1 MRLLHQ
7 AGLVRLRAC
16 RHGVMTYLLSDAHVG
31 RSLDC
36 YGEWAE
42 AEVELLSAFVKPGDV
57 VVDVGANVGTH
68 AVPLAAK
75 VGPTGLLLAFEPQRV
90 IHSLLTSN
98 LVTNGHL
105 HARALHAAV
114 GAAPGHLT
122 VPAVDYSATGNFGGV
137 GLGHSTQGEPVDV
150 LPLDEVGLE
159 KLALLK
165 IDVEGMEA
173 QVLAG
178 ALRTLKQCQPVL
190 YLEHNAPNGAPQVLE
205 QLLALDYS
213 LRWHFSPFF
222 RASNFANST
231 ENVFGA
237 TVDANIL
244 ALPASLSAVGTAF
257 LAVQGAD
264 DTAANAL
271 RRVNR

>member
-1 MRLLHQ
+1 MRLLHE

-16 RHGVMTYLLSDAHVG
+16 RHGVMAYLTSDAHVG
-31 RSLDC
+31 RSLDT

-90 IHSLLTSN
+90 VHALLTSN

-105 HARALHAAV
+105 HARALNAAV
-114 GAAPGHLT
+114 GAEPGSLL
-122 VPAVDYSATGNFGGV
+122 VPPIDYAATANFGGV
-137 GLGHSTQGEPVDV
+137 GLGASTNGEPVDV
-150 LPLDEVGLE
+150 LPLDAVGLE
-159 KLALLK
+159 KLSLLK
-165 IDVEGMEA
+165 IDVEGMEG

-178 ALRTLKQCQPVL
+178 AMQTLKQCLPVI
-190 YLEHNAPNGAPQVLE
+190 YLEHNAPNGAPEVL
-205 QLLALDYS
+205 QRLLDLGYS

-222 RASNFANST
+222 RATNFASSAD
-231 ENVFGA
+231 NVFGP
-237 TVDANIL
+237 TVDANVL
-244 ALPASLSAVGTAF
+244 ALPPSLAAVGAAF
-257 LAVQGAD
+257 PAVQGAD

-271 RRVNR
+271 RR